1 MGIET
6 TSNITTAA
14 SRIIIKIIA
23 FSSYQDPSR
32 PNIYVVQSSDPTAIK
47 KKHQQSNNTFIQST
61 IHIITMSET
70 DSFVD
75 PVFLARFGLSR
86 FNAVDYFLHP
96 LNPFRSKTN
105 TSNESLGMQGIG
117 IGMFMQLG
125 MAGEGPMPPQQAE
138 EAYANALRQQFPGEQ
153 YELLPPTDPAF
164 YAQPSP
170 LYTIRHVYR
179 TSASSV
185 KVLGIYYIVEGVI
198 YKAPSVRSLMKAN
211 ITRTLEG
218 VAGACQV
225 LSVCARFQPSTG
237 YTWHF
242 EAAEDDNDDDNE
254 EEGDTTTKK
263 KKAKEDD
270 LDPVAL
276 RKLNQNR
283 KRRKIMDHRRPGERT
298 AAEEEG
304 IRASEA
310 MDRILVRLSQSSTV
324 TGK

>member
-1 MGIET
+1 
-6 TSNITTAA
+6 
-14 SRIIIKIIA
+14 
-23 FSSYQDPSR
+23 
-32 PNIYVVQSSDPTAIK
+32 
-47 KKHQQSNNTFIQST
+47 
-61 IHIITMSET
+61 MSET

-86 FNAVDYFLHP
+86 CNAVDYFLHP
-96 LNPFRSKTN
+96 LNPFRTKTN

-117 IGMFMQLG
+117 IGTIMQLG
-125 MAGEGPMPPQQAE
+125 IVAGEGPMPPPAAE
-138 EAYANALRQQFPGEQ
+138 EAFGKALQQQFPGEQ

-164 YAQPSP
+164 YTQPSP

-179 TSASSV
+179 TSATSV

-198 YKAPSVRSLMKAN
+198 YRAPSVRSLMKAN
-211 ITRTLEG
+211 VTRTLEG
-218 VAGACQV
+218 VAGACRV

-242 EAAEDDNDDDNE
+242 EAAEDDDDDDDDE
-254 EEGDTTTKK
+254 DKKTK
-263 KKAKEDD
+263 ADD

-276 RKLNQNR
+276 RKLNQTR

-310 MDRILVRLSQSSTV
+310 MDRILVRLSQSSSV